1 MCKVSLGGNRKSVA
15 DMAVE
20 NLNKDCIISV
30 LEKKKLRSSFRC
42 R

>member
-15 DMAVE
+15 DMVVE
-20 NLNKDCIISV
+20 NLNKGCFISV
-30 LEKKKLRSSFRC
+30 LGKKKLRSSFRC